1 MAPRCAWLLLPLLCV
16 CFRLLNAL
24 CTGAS
29 VFNPDEYWQSME
41 VAYAL
46 VWR

>member
-1 MAPRCAWLLLPLLCV
+1 MATYRVLCL
-16 CFRLLNAL
+16 CIAFRLLNAL

-29 VFNPDEYWQSME
+29 AFNPDEYWQSME

-46 VWR
+46 VWRSA